1 MRKFVT
7 WLEPSGFKTKWYQNE
22 IIQEELYKNLE
33 KSSQSPCSSKIQNSY
48 WKEVE
53 SQFGLESQNL
63 LKHYKRID
71 HYWRQI
77 GHLRDDKGAPKYP
90 QLFAL
95 VKCVLSWQQHCRV
108 WLFY

>member
-22 IIQEELYKNLE
+22 ILQEELYKNLE

-77 GHLRDDKGAPKYP
+77 GRLRDDKGALKYR

-95 VKCVLSWQQHCRV
+95 VKCVLSW
-108 WLFY
+108 